1 VSPVPDCIFCK
12 IAAGEVP
19 ASVVYRDD
27 DIVAFM
33 AVPQASRG
41 HVLII
46 PRSHYETC
54 FDLDPRLVAPLFETT
69 VRVARAVNRTF
80 APDGLNL
87 RQNNGRAAGQAVF
100 HVHVHVLPRT
110 VGVEPDFHGSSNI
123 PSDRATLDQLAAQIA
138 AALDRED

>member
-1 VSPVPDCIFCK
+1 MSADPDCIFCR

-27 DIVAFM
+27 DILAFM

-41 HVLII
+41 HVLVI

-54 FDLDPRLVAPLFETT
+54 FDIDPHLVAPLFQTA
-69 VRVARAVNRTF
+69 VRIARAVNRTF

-110 VGVEPDFHGSSNI
+110 AGVELDFHGASGI
-123 PSDRATLDQLAAQIA
+123 PSDRATLDQVAAQIA
-138 AALDRED
+138 AALVREA